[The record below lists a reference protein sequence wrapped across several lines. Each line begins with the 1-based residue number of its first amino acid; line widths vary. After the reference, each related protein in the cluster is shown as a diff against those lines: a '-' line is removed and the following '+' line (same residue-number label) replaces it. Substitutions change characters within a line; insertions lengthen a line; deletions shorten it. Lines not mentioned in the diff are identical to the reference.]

1 MADTHSNVLLQ
12 QAVSSLSQ
20 HSFAEAEA
28 QLSQAW
34 TQLRPFFPL
43 NPLAVE
49 AGLRLGEL
57 LRERDSAW
65 EQARDILELVWD
77 AAKRT
82 DPVGETVTRA
92 GNSLGRVWMDAEDYE
107 KAVSVLL
114 YSSVL
119 HPDSE
124 WTAVNHCL
132 LSICYSKTGDMK
144 KAKSWL
150 KSALGIAAKALQ
162 HSSALALICKTMGEL
177 AALTEM
183 HKDAIRLLSMA
194 KDTYT
199 ALREVSKDSGETLA
213 GLGTVYEQLGKVQE
227 AEANF
232 TASLALLR
240 SLNPDSA
247 SSLSIWTTLGQ
258 FYGRQHQED
267 KQEAEVTQRY
277 AYLRGKSS
285 ESRYT
290 QDTRRELVALYEQKG
305 MEEEAEKV
313 LVEASRSSNTA
324 EAMGDLGM
332 FYARKGKAEEAE
344 DLLKKAYE
352 RQKAVAPSSA
362 DTDSYLRNLRW
373 LYEQQG
379 RFGDME
385 TTIKDMLAL
394 HKSLD
399 PYSDDSLMCY
409 YDLACFYMGQ
419 ERAEEAE
426 NTFAEAATGLQA
438 ARPDAIATASAFLH
452 LSWFLASQERFEE
465 SKTAQL
471 AVESILARNYDG
483 EKETARALVQH
494 FVSTKQLEVLEEVEE
509 WVASDEGWEG
519 ELTAS

>member
-1 MADTHSNVLLQ
+1 MAEMQSNALLQ

-20 HSFAEAEA
+20 HSFAQAEA

-34 TQLRPFFPL
+34 TELRPSFPS

-49 AGLRLGEL
+49 AGLKLGEL
-57 LRERDSAW
+57 LRERESAW
-65 EQARDILELVWD
+65 EEAREVLELVWD

-92 GNSLGRVWMDAEDYE
+92 GNSLARVWMDAEDYE
-107 KAVSVLL
+107 KAAAVLL

-150 KSALGIAAKALQ
+150 KSALGIAAKGLQ
-162 HSSALALICKTMGEL
+162 HSTALALICKTMGEL

-183 HKDAIRLLSMA
+183 HKDAVRLLSMA

-199 ALREVSKDSGETLA
+199 ALHEVSKDSGETLA
-213 GLGTVYEQLGKVQE
+213 GLGSVYEQLGKGQE
-227 AEANF
+227 AEASF

-258 FYGRQHQED
+258 FYGRQNQED
-267 KQEAEVTQRY
+267 KQEAQVTQRY
-277 AYLRGKSS
+277 AYLREKSS

-305 MEEEAEKV
+305 MEEQAEKV
-313 LVEASRSSNTA
+313 LVDASRSSKAA

-332 FYARKGKAEEAE
+332 FYARKGRVEEAE

-352 RQKAVAPSSA
+352 LQKATAPVSA

-379 RFGDME
+379 RFEDME
-385 TTIKDMLAL
+385 ATIKDMLAL

-399 PYSDDSLMCY
+399 PYSNDSLMCY
-409 YDLACFYMGQ
+409 YDLACFYLGQ
-419 ERAEEAE
+419 DRVQEAE
-426 NTFAEAATGLQA
+426 NTFAAAATGLQA
-438 ARPDAIATASAFLH
+438 ARPDAVATASAFLH
-452 LSWFLASQERFEE
+452 FSWFLATQERFEE
-465 SKTAQL
+465 SKSAQQE
-471 AVESILARNYDG
+471 VESILAKNYDG
-483 EKETARALVQH
+483 EKGTARELVQY
-494 FVSTKQLEVLEEVEE
+494 FVSTKQLEVLEEVDE
-509 WVASDEGWEG
+509 WVASDEAWAED
-519 ELTAS
+519 